1 MKKLNTISVGE
12 LKEIL
17 ENYDDET
24 PVAFAC
30 NYGDRC
36 RTLQVINIHGN
47 DSMEYIHETAYS
59 ESGFAVTR
67 NLDDC
72 DEDDGDK
79 EVLIIR

>member
-1 MKKLNTISVGE
+1 MKKLDTISVGE

-17 ENYDDET
+17 ENYDEDT

-36 RTLQVINIHGN
+36 RTLQVINIRGD
-47 DSMEYIHETAYS
+47 DSMEAIHETAYS

-67 NLDDC
+67 NMGDC
-72 DEDDGDK
+72 EDDEDPL

>member
-1 MKKLNTISVGE
+1 MKELNTISVGE
-12 LKEIL
+12 LKAIL

-30 NYGDRC
+30 NYGDRG
-36 RTLQVINIHGN
+36 RTLQVINICGN
-47 DSMEYIHETAYS
+47 DSMEAIHETAYS

-67 NLDDC
+67 DMGDSED
-72 DEDDGDK
+72 DEDPL